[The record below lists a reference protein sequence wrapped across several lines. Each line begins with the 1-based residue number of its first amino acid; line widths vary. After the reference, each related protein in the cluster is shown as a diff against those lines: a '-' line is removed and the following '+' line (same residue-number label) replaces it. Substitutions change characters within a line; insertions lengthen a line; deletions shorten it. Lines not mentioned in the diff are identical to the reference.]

1 MSNASMRGKLVLVG
15 AAAARGRA
23 AAGAGAVRLANGLY
37 GCCGGVNEGGRMG
50 IGVSGES
57 GIVRIASKT
66 LRAYARRLSGDAALY
81 APIAFQLGPS
91 WRMFCERIHAPT

>member
-1 MSNASMRGKLVLVG
+1 
-15 AAAARGRA
+15 
-23 AAGAGAVRLANGLY
+23 
-37 GCCGGVNEGGRMG
+37 MG